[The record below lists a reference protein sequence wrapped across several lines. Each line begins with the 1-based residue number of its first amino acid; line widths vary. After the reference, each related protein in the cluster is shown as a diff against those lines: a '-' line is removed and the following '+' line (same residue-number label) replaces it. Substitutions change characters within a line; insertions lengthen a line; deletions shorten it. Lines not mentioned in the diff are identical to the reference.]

1 MPKRQVLEPII
12 KPEWPDDQIL
22 GGLSAGL
29 FKSRVALL
37 GVLGR
42 RRFAAGVRV
51 HGRLLRAPVGNLVS
65 ELSGLFVGETGS
77 VFGTRCHAAGTCTVH
92 KKLCKEANQWATYK

>member
-1 MPKRQVLEPII
+1 MLELII
-12 KPEWPDDQIL
+12 KPKWPDNQSL
-22 GGLSAGL
+22 RRWHSARL
-29 FKSRVALL
+29 FESRVALL
-37 GVLGR
+37 RVFGR
-42 RRFAAGVRV
+42 RGLATGIRVR
-51 HGRLLRAPVGNLVS
+51 GRLLGAPVGNLVS